1 MNTLEQFMNV
11 NLLMLFGKPSD
22 NFSELTKEN
31 AIVGMLKKDEKI
43 KKC

>member
-11 NLLMLFGKPSD
+11 KKPSD

-43 KKC
+43 KRC